1 MAKDTTDEAVV
12 QDGCSRTSIEDLPP
26 EKAAWRTTFFLENHL
41 DHFAFPDKVGSPE
54 QMRFMV
60 YLDEYQ
66 RYYPCSDRTFKA
78 IMSQRKLPDLQRRYR
93 AVLDRILRSIDEKI
107 EEEKERKYLCELLRF
122 KFQRETRDQLILPT
136 RLEKRLIHIY
146 LNRTQIED
154 PWADEKAARN
164 QRVDTALR
172 SKAFYDALNHWDPD
186 DFEKPPA
193 NLGELKEAARQLEFM
208 RLLSL
213 TGESAL
219 WEKQGPLPSQKEAY
233 LDIFKRPIRGNGL
246 EALVQFLDIRRVD
259 LATPV
264 QPKRILWLTDESG
277 EVMVDLAIIRYLT
290 QLGHKVIISFM
301 EGPLFTS
308 VNIYDTERDKVLA
321 KALGSPVFLLDRR
334 IHKND
339 MVRILRQDSS
349 VIVLSDGTQETLN
362 LLLAST
368 TFARVFKEVD
378 AVISRGELQRRRF
391 FDTHFQ
397 FTQDIYNIST
407 DKNGAVGVHCNPR
420 HPGSSKFSHAD
431 LEKKARA
438 IIDEMVAAKKNGMTV
453 VFYSGIIGSIPGKI
467 RIAKKIMTTF
477 IDFLKK
483 QLAQTFIINP
493 SEYFEPGMDADDL
506 MYMWEIVQTSG
517 FIDIWRFQSYEDIVK
532 AFELLGRKV
541 PPEWVGKDA
550 TFSTGCT
557 KEMKIA
563 ERVQKKYPEMQIIGP
578 AREKFTRRQEYGV
591 GQMFDQRLKNVR
603 FH

>member
-1 MAKDTTDEAVV
+1 MTQNIIDEAPEPE
-12 QDGCSRTSIEDLPP
+12 GCARTSIEDLPP

-66 RYYPCSDRTFKA
+66 RYYPCSDRTFEA
-78 IMSQRKLPDLQRRYR
+78 VMSQRKLPDLRQRYR
-93 AVLDRILRSIDEKI
+93 AALKRILNSIEEKI
-107 EEEKERKYLCELLRF
+107 EDKKEKKYLSELLHF

-164 QRVDTALR
+164 LRADTALR
-172 SKAFYDALNHWDPD
+172 SQPFYEALNHWDPA

-193 NLGELKEAARQLEFM
+193 NLAELKEAARQLEFM

-213 TGESAL
+213 TGETAL
-219 WEKQGPLPSQKEAY
+219 WEKESPPPSGKKAY
-233 LDIFKRPIRGNGL
+233 LDIFKRPIGGNGL
-246 EALVQFLDIRRVD
+246 EALVKLLDIRRVD
-259 LATPV
+259 LAHPV
-264 QPKRILWLTDESG
+264 QPKRILWLTNESG
-277 EVMVDLAIIRYLT
+277 EVMVDLALIRYLT

-301 EGPLFTS
+301 EGPLYTQ
-308 VNIYDTERDKVLA
+308 VNVYDTEKDRVLA
-321 KALGSPVFLLDRR
+321 NALGNPVFLLDRQ
-334 IHKND
+334 INKND
-339 MVRILRQDSS
+339 LVRILRQDSS

-362 LLLAST
+362 LLLTST

-391 FDTHFQ
+391 FETHFQ
-397 FTQDIYNIST
+397 FTQDIYNIFT
-407 DKNGAVGVHCNPR
+407 DSDGTVCVSYNPR
-420 HPGSSKFSHAD
+420 HSGFRKFSHAD

-467 RIAKKIMTTF
+467 RIAKHIMTTF
-477 IDFLKK
+477 IDYLKK

-493 SEYFEPGMDADDL
+493 SQYFEPGMDADDL

-517 FIDIWRFQSYEDIVK
+517 YIDIWRFQSYEDIAQ
-532 AFELLGRKV
+532 AFKLLDRKV

-563 ERVQKKYPEMQIIGP
+563 ERVQQQYPEMQIIGP
-578 AREKFTRRQEYGV
+578 AREKFMRRQEYGV

-603 FH
+603 YH